1 MISMI
6 PSSDRAAWLARNVLP
21 HEPALRA
28 WLRHRRVDGLEIDDI
43 VQETYAALA
52 SLGAVDHIES
62 PRAYAF
68 QAAQSVIVRHL
79 RRSRV
84 VRIDA
89 LGPETLEAP
98 TDAPSPEQQTSARQD
113 LRRVAAL
120 IAALPAKRR
129 EAFTLRK
136 VDGLS
141 QRQVAQRMGI
151 SENTVEK
158 HIGHALRALMDAMKD
173 GGTRPANDSED
184 QDIGLSGAHGPRHR
198 QGY

>member
-1 MISMI
+1 MI
-6 PSSDRAAWLARNVLP
+6 PTSDRSAWLARNVLL

-28 WLRHRRVDGLEIDDI
+28 WLRHRRVDGLEVDDI
-43 VQETYAALA
+43 VQETYAVLA
-52 SLGAVDHIES
+52 SMASVDHIES

-68 QAAQSVIVRHL
+68 QAARSVILRHI
-79 RRSRV
+79 RRSRI
-84 VRIDA
+84 VRIEA

-98 TDAPSPEQQTSARQD
+98 ADAPSPEQQTSARQD

-120 IAALPAKRR
+120 IASLPAKRR

-136 VDGLS
+136 VEGLS
-141 QRQVAQRMGI
+141 QREVAQRMGV

-158 HIGHALRALMDAMKD
+158 HIGHALRMLMAAMKH
-173 GGTRPANDSED
+173 GGIQAAKGSED
-184 QDIGLSGAHGPRHR
+184 QDFGASGAHGPRNR